1 MFSLVSVVNVVTCRI
16 YISCS
21 KLALEKSLTVRQAI
35 SEYISEALS
44 YSPSIVIFD
53 DLDNIISF
61 SSEEGS
67 QPSTSATAL
76 VNYVIDILDEYGV
89 SFDLWSI
96 ILLSNLIVFF
106 KSK

>member
-1 MFSLVSVVNVVTCRI
+1 MFSLVSVMDVVTYRI
-16 YISCS
+16 FISCS

-44 YSPSIVIFD
+44 CSPSIVIFD

-61 SSEEGS
+61 SSDEGS
-67 QPSTSATAL
+67 QPSISATAL

-89 SFDLWSI
+89 SFDLWSN
-96 ILLSNLIVFF
+96 LSY
-106 KSK
+106 

>member
-1 MFSLVSVVNVVTCRI
+1 MFSLVSVLNVVTYRI
-16 YISCS
+16 FISCS
-21 KLALEKSLTVRQAI
+21 KLALEKSLTVQQAI

-61 SSEEGS
+61 SSDEGS
-67 QPSTSATAL
+67 RPSSSATAL
-76 VNYVIDILDEYGV
+76 VNYVIDIVDEYGV
-89 SFDLWSI
+89 SFDLWSNY
-96 ILLSNLIVFF
+96 LTEQFNCCF